1 MKKHDEGYTLPFV
14 LVILTILYFVVSIVL
29 TSAETTVTAQQ
40 QSIAQMKQK
49 YAAQGKIEMLVGQL
63 CDDEA
68 FTSLNEVNELLLT
81 GKVLA
86 ACEAINDRD
95 GVDQQII
102 RLKTDDG
109 GMPECEYTFDNTSRK
124 MTYTFKMISEYHSI
138 QIETQMI
145 LTGTVSETVEGEEP
159 NTPVT
164 YNITDLSVAYD
175 SYQIGGDA
183 A

>member
-63 CDDEA
+63 CDETIFQNIVLQATDKEDAIKDLCSASGVEMTDRQPLTQGDE
-68 FTSLNEVNELLLT
+68 SLEFIFEI
-81 GKVLA
+81 A
-86 ACEAINDRD
+86 
-95 GVDQQII
+95 
-102 RLKTDDG
+102 
-109 GMPECEYTFDNTSRK
+109 
-124 MTYTFKMISEYHSI
+124 SE
-138 QIETQMI
+138 Q
-145 LTGTVSETVEGEEP
+145 GTVRIVSEVKLTCNYNKYEVKDETTGETTEKI
-159 NTPVT
+159 T
-164 YNITDLSVAYD
+164 ITDLHTEYLSYD
-175 SYQIGGDA
+175 IGTVGGDA